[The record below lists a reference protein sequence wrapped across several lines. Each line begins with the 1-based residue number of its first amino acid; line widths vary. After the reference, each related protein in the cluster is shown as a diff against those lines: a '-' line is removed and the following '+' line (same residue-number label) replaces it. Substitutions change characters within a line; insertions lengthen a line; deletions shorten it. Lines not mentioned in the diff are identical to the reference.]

1 MFQGDE
7 DKGADAFKLF
17 KLCHYSKKKV
27 YTPAVQVAIVR
38 QLSNGAFYYDYFQ
51 LSHDMN
57 HVCCLFLARLIC

>member
-17 KLCHYSKKKV
+17 KLCHYSKKKG

-38 QLSNGAFYYDYFQ
+38 QLSNGAFYYAYFQ
-51 LSHDMN
+51 LLM
-57 HVCCLFLARLIC
+57 I